1 MRCYIKLLS
10 QCLTHGEHSK
20 NAYYDDLYGRIY
32 YFLNL
37 NLSPGLKG
45 NFIGR

>member
-10 QCLTHGEHSK
+10 GHLTHCKHSK
-20 NAYYDDLYGRIY
+20 DAYYDDLYGEIY